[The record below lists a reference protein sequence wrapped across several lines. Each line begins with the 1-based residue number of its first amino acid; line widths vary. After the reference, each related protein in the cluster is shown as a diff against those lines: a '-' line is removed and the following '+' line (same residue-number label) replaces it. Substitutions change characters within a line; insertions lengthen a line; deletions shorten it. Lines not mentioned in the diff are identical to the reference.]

1 MSKGGG
7 TAKVYFILYLAVVL
21 ELLIIIVERDE
32 AEESLMKKQK
42 ETMKIV
48 ESILS
53 QLQSGAGTEGINTRP
68 QDEITLPPP
77 GIDIK
82 QVMGADIKTYRRYIV
97 EVGVTDI
104 SSALKRLEDENEKD
118 YIQRL
123 KKLIELGNVEEIEY
137 QIFFNPSDDPTNP
150 PEFLTN
156 EEILKGKH
164 DYTTW
169 TPGQRITTQSGVEW
183 EFLSIRK
190 LKLDKETTF
199 NNIHLDNIKIEL
211 IQPIYPRELQIAT
224 GPAFNPKEVHEDSA
238 FFYSV
243 FESLQPAIF
252 VGGQEL
258 LKRAFVVNFQPP
270 DRAGWYKLRF
280 SSRTNRILGV
290 RSDQKADELDDETTI
305 NIGTVQLTVKDLR
318 KVRKELLSR
327 LEKYSLPSYE
337 DLAKTGDIEKFDE
350 GLRRAVSE
358 ASTEEDAADIIRKIR
373 LYGYISKLLA
383 PGMSINFAQ
392 NRGAI
397 EFNVRVITPKPPIA
411 EPTVTLPNYTPSFD
425 KIPAVFEFTI
435 SPFQSEATNFVEGK
449 VTDVTGATVARI
461 EFRPL
466 DKIAGLDIAPPVQGG
481 RREYRGII
489 DQSLPPGKYRI
500 DVTHK
505 LGNKFKNESAE
516 LEIFSTGL
524 TGESRNAIESRMNA
538 LSFYG
543 YPVSIEAIPTS
554 GGKIRPSQFR
564 LYMFTDNNL
573 QVTPIEGLTNTD
585 KILQLYCDAKT
596 VSLRITWIQPY
607 TNTEVDLFPLKT
619 YEIQQEAPEF
629 TSQPQIDYSGSTNKF
644 RVRISG
650 LNISLPTAGCQDRP
664 ATVKYKLGKLD
675 KIDGLKTYDP
685 SIEPTIEPEGDGYSI
700 LLELSGRLERG
711 ERKISGTLNLPIIA
725 WAINPN
731 GKVSEETTYP
741 LTIRINWEPGQGDRP
756 RPRAR

>member
-104 SSALKRLEDENEKD
+104 STALKRLEGETEKD

-123 KKLIELGNVEEIEY
+123 KKLVELGNVEEIEY
-137 QIFFNPSDDPTNP
+137 QIFYNPSDDPTNP
-150 PEFLTN
+150 PPFPN
-156 EEILKGKH
+156 DEEILKGKIAF
-164 DYTTW
+164 TNW
-169 TPGQRITTQSGVEW
+169 LPGQKITTTEGVEW
-183 EFLSIRK
+183 EFLSLRQ
-190 LKLDKETTF
+190 LKLDKEATF
-199 NNIHLDNIKIEL
+199 NNINLDNIKIED
-211 IQPIYPRELQIAT
+211 IQPVYPKELQINI
-224 GPAFNPKEVHEDSA
+224 GPSFSPRDIPEDSA
-238 FFYSV
+238 FYYSA
-243 FESLQPAIF
+243 FASLQPATF

-258 LKRAFVVNFQPP
+258 QKRAFVVNFQPP

-290 RSDQKADELDDETTI
+290 RADQKVEELDDETTV

-318 KVRKELLSR
+318 KVRKELQSK

-337 DLAKTGDIEKFDE
+337 DLINTGDIEKFDE
-350 GLRRAVSE
+350 GLRLAVSQ
-358 ASTEEDAADIIRKIR
+358 ASVEEDAADIISKIR

-411 EPTVTLPNYTPSFD
+411 EPTITLPNYTPSFD
-425 KIPAVFEFTI
+425 KVQPVFEFTI
-435 SPFQSEATNFVEGK
+435 SPYQGETTNIIEGR
-449 VTDVTGATVARI
+449 VIDFTGATVARI
-461 EFRPL
+461 EMRPL
-466 DKIAGLDIAPPVQGG
+466 DKIAGLDIKPPDPGG
-481 RREYRGII
+481 RREYRGIV
-489 DQSLPPGKYRI
+489 DQTLPPGKYKI
-500 DVTHK
+500 EVTHR
-505 LGNKFKNESAE
+505 LGGKSKTESAE
-516 LEIFSTGL
+516 LEIFKTGL
-524 TGESRNAIESRMNA
+524 TEESRKAIESRMNV

-554 GGKIRPSQFR
+554 GGKIRSNQFR
-564 LYMFTDNNL
+564 LYIFTDNNT
-573 QVTPIEGLTNTD
+573 QVAPIEGLTNTD
-585 KILQLYCDAKT
+585 KPLTLYCDAKKIN
-596 VSLRITWIQPY
+596 LRITWVQPY
-607 TNTEVDLFPLKT
+607 TNTEVDIFPLKS
-619 YEIQQEAPEF
+619 YEIQQEAPEIIA
-629 TSQPQIDYSGSTNKF
+629 QPQIDYSGSSNKF
-644 RVRISG
+644 RVRITG
-650 LNISLPTAGCQDRP
+650 ITISPPTAGCQDRQP
-664 ATVKYKLGKLD
+664 TIKYKLGKLE

-685 SIEPTIEPEGDGYSI
+685 SIEPTIEEEGDGYSI

-711 ERKISGTLNLPIIA
+711 ERKISGTLQLPIIA

-731 GKVSEETTYP
+731 GKVSEESTYDLP
-741 LTIRINWEPGQGDRP
+741 IKINWEPGQGDRP
-756 RPRAR
+756 RQRTR